1 MLKDMIIMR
10 LRNMSLPIF
19 AEYIKDKEIICF
31 GAGKLLHKVC
41 KLAFL
46 EPYVKAVVDNDP
58 KKYGKIL
65 MCEGQSFKVVPWGE
79 LPKLSFSLEKT
90 VVLISAGISGA
101 GHELYESLLKQGTLD
116 ELECFFLSFIFAE
129 PESNETI
136 GHPLDFRLTPKPLIP
151 KYIHYCWFGK
161 AEIPEEQQRF
171 IAGWK
176 DKCPDFE
183 IIRWDESNYDVKKN
197 PYMRKAYE
205 EGRWGFVPDYA
216 RKDIIYQYGG
226 VYLDTDVEVI
236 RNLGELLYQKGF
248 AGVQMDKRINLG
260 LGFGGMPGLDIMA
273 EMCDVYKKTEFVFS
287 DGMKMKVGPDYETEV
302 MKAHGYED
310 GKALQ
315 TVADLTIYPV
325 EVMSGTLPFS
335 GKALITDNTFCV
347 HHYAGSWTVGKRRE
361 NNQKMANFYRTVV
374 QAEIENELMM
384 KHVNKIVR

>member
-1 MLKDMIIMR
+1 MIVVR
-10 LRNMSLPIF
+10 LRNMPLPAF
-19 AEYIKDKEIICF
+19 VEYIRDKELICF
-31 GAGKLLHKVC
+31 GAGELLHKVC
-41 KLAFL
+41 KLVRL
-46 EPYVKAVVDNDP
+46 EPYVKVVVDNDP
-58 KKYGKIL
+58 NKQGKTL
-65 MCEGQSFKVVPWGE
+65 TCEGQSFCVLPWNVMSE
-79 LPKLSFSLEKT
+79 LSFSLEKT

-101 GHELYESLLKQGTLD
+101 GRELYESLLNQGVPD

-129 PESNETI
+129 PESNEII
-136 GHPLDFRLTPKPLIP
+136 GHPLDFRLTQKPLIP

-226 VYLDTDVEVI
+226 IYLDTDVEVI
-236 RNLGELLYQKGF
+236 RNLEELLYQKGF

-260 LGFGGMPGLDIMA
+260 LGFGGIPGLDIMV
-273 EMCDVYKKTEFVFS
+273 EMCDVYKKTEFDFS

-302 MKAHGYED
+302 MKEHGYDD
-310 GKALQ
+310 GKELQ
-315 TVADLTIYPV
+315 TVVDLTIYPA

-335 GKALITDNTFCV
+335 GKPLITDNTFCV
-347 HHYAGSWTVGKRRE
+347 HHYAGSWTIGKRKE
-361 NNQKMANFYRTVV
+361 NNLKMANFYREV
-374 QAEIENELMM
+374 M
-384 KHVNKIVR
+384 KSEMDMREML